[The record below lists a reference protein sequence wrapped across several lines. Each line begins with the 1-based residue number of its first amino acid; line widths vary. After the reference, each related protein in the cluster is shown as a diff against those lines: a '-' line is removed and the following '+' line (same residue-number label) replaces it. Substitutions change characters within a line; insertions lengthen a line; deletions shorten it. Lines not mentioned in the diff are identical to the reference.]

1 MGLFD
6 KLLKKKK
13 KAPAR
18 PPKDQWVATTPMV
31 AREAATPVQ
40 PLPVKRPPEQVR
52 RVEPKKLKQRPIQSR
67 KIAAVDHTGLADDR
81 VQREISKSVA
91 RIPKSVHEPVKKP
104 VAPAAIKKPVKAKQ
118 AVRPPH
124 GMVRKPKQV
133 RIARDRLPAGSGTG
147 PGTAAK
153 TGASSATAAGAKSAA
168 TAPPASK
175 KPAAEPNAKIFEDTL
190 GEEELFKKLAQWD
203 KDLKRRPVHKKIGV
217 KTPSGITGTA
227 RSSSTGTAAGAA
239 VSEKPTTADAG
250 VAAPTPKMDTEE
262 LTKREDKLRKIESKL
277 LEREKKLTE
286 KEEMDKV
293 FNDLE
298 ISELEGFQ
306 EEEVIPGLEEPEDL
320 KAKEERLEQWESEIK
335 RREMELKKASEFTAE
350 LEAAQ
355 ELLQPL
361 KNLIFTNFIVG
372 PSNRFAHD
380 VALAVAKAPADAY
393 NPLFIYS
400 EVGLGKTHL
409 LCAIGN
415 YIKSKN
421 EKVRIVYASSEKFT
435 NELLDYL
442 RLGEMEKFRT
452 KYRNVDVLL
461 IDDIQFI
468 GGQEGTQEEFFHTFN
483 ALYNN
488 HKQIVIT
495 SDRPPKN
502 IAHLKDRLRSRFEGG
517 LIVNIKPPDLGT
529 RTRILHE
536 KAERDGIYIPEEIV
550 NYIASKVKSN
560 VRTLIGILNRVV
572 AHSSLTDR
580 DLDTSL
586 VDEVLNDVLDEKA
599 ELSVE

>member
-1 MGLFD
+1 MGFFD
-6 KLLKKKK
+6 KLFKKKK
-13 KAPAR
+13 TAPVR
-18 PPKDQWVATTPMV
+18 PPRSQTPDNTGMTPREVRPITT
-31 AREAATPVQ
+31 Q
-40 PLPVKRPPEQVR
+40 PLPVKQPPGYPQSVPKTPVKHRPP
-52 RVEPKKLKQRPIQSR
+52 PTR
-67 KIAAVDHTGLADDR
+67 KIVRIDEEKLAAKE
-81 VQREISKSVA
+81 VQREIEKSVA
-91 RIPKSVHEPVKKP
+91 RIPASKHEPIKKP
-104 VAPAAIKKPVKAKQ
+104 GVPGEPKKPVKAKKMAQ
-118 AVRPPH
+118 RADGGVH
-124 GMVRKPKQV
+124 KPKQV
-133 RIARDRLPAGSGTG
+133 KIARDRLPTG
-147 PGTAAK
+147 ANGATGTAGVKTATTTDAK
-153 TGASSATAAGAKSAA
+153 A
-168 TAPPASK
+168 
-175 KPAAEPNAKIFEDTL
+175 FEDVL

-203 KDLKRRPVHKKIGV
+203 KDLKKRPVHKKIGV
-217 KTPSGITGTA
+217 KTPSTNIGTPTKTTSAASAGIGVMTRPDSAGA
-227 RSSSTGTAAGAA
+227 GPGAA
-239 VSEKPTTADAG
+239 V
-250 VAAPTPKMDTEE
+250 VPKMDEAE
-262 LTKREDKLRKIESKL
+262 LVKREEKLRALEAKL
-277 LEREKKLTE
+277 LEREKKLKE
-286 KEEMDKV
+286 KEELDKV
-293 FNDLE
+293 FTDLE
-298 ISELEGFQ
+298 ISELEGFKKG
-306 EEEVIPGLEEPEDL
+306 ESAAGGELTEDL
-320 KAKEERLEQWESEIK
+320 KAKEERLAEWEEEIKKREEEIK
-335 RREMELKKASEFTAE
+335 RAGELTIE

-355 ELLQPL
+355 DLLQPL
-361 KNLIFTNFIVG
+361 KNLNFTNFIVG

-415 YIKSKN
+415 YIKSKDEN
-421 EKVRIVYASSEKFT
+421 VRIVYASSEKFT

-442 RLGEMEKFRT
+442 RLGEMEKFRI

-536 KAERDGIYIPEEIV
+536 KAERDGIYIPEEII
-550 NYIASKVKSN
+550 NYIAGKIKSN

-580 DLDTSL
+580 DLDTKL
-586 VDEVLNDVLDEKA
+586 VDEVLTDVLDERA
-599 ELSVE
+599 ELPVD